1 MVSLKGE
8 RYRAKEGF
16 DLGNQLRLLEQLF
29 FYNLE
34 MQQFSGKGL
43 RIGLGIRGIVGAILL
58 GFICLYQPL
67 FGNDASLTWAKILLV
82 LAAAV
87 YVPFSIILD
96 RKFLPLTNIQL
107 IAALMLLGIS
117 VATGDFLLI
126 ALGLFLH
133 AIWDLWHLATQK
145 RYVPWWYAGA
155 CVYVDLA
162 AVALILM
169 NQ

>member
-1 MVSLKGE
+1 MESFSSKGI
-8 RYRAKEGF
+8 K
-16 DLGNQLRLLEQLF
+16 N
-29 FYNLE
+29 
-34 MQQFSGKGL
+34 
-43 RIGLGIRGIVGAILL
+43 GLGIRGIIGAIGL

-67 FGNDASLTWAKILLV
+67 FVTSSSLLWAKILLV

-87 YVPFSIILD
+87 YVAFSIIWD
-96 RKFLPLTNIQL
+96 RKFLLLTNVQL
-107 IAALMLLGIS
+107 IAAVMLLGIS
-117 VATGDFLLI
+117 VATGEFLFI

-145 RYVPWWYAGA
+145 SYVPWWYAGA

-162 AVALILM
+162 AVALILV

>member
-1 MVSLKGE
+1 MQSFSSKGI
-8 RYRAKEGF
+8 K
-16 DLGNQLRLLEQLF
+16 
-29 FYNLE
+29 
-34 MQQFSGKGL
+34 
-43 RIGLGIRGIVGAILL
+43 IGLGIRGIIGAIVL

-87 YVPFSIILD
+87 YVAFSIIWD

-107 IAALMLLGIS
+107 IAAVLLLGIS
-117 VATGDFLLI
+117 VATGEILFT

-169 NQ
+169 DR

>member
-1 MVSLKGE
+1 
-8 RYRAKEGF
+8 
-16 DLGNQLRLLEQLF
+16 
-29 FYNLE
+29 
-34 MQQFSGKGL
+34 MQSYSSKGL
-43 RIGLGIRGIVGAILL
+43 KIGLGIRGIIGAIVL

-67 FGNDASLTWAKILLV
+67 FGNGASLTWARILLV

-87 YVPFSIILD
+87 YVAFSIIWD

-107 IAALMLLGIS
+107 IAAVLLLVIS
-117 VATGDFLLI
+117 VATGEILFT

-133 AIWDLWHLATQK
+133 GMWDLWHLATEK

-162 AVALILM
+162 AVALIVM
-169 NQ
+169 I